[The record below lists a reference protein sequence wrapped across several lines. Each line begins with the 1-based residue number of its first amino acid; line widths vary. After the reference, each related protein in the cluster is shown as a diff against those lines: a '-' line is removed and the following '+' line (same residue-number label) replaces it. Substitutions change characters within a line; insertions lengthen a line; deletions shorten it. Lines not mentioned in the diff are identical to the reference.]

1 MNADTTY
8 SSYNLDH
15 LGLIAGMVDE
25 LGLPEMI
32 DAVIKQDH
40 DQRHVSVGAVRQGD
54 DMALNRCTVNWRRSR
69 SSVWGY
75 PVPSAIWTVPAFM
88 LMASTTAART
98 MCRKALFN
106 SRRVIAA
113 ITDLISIR

>member
-8 SSYNLDH
+8 SSYNWDH

-40 DQRHVSVGAVRQGD
+40 DQRHVSVGLCVKA
-54 DMALNRCTVNWRRSR
+54 M
-69 SSVWGY
+69 
-75 PVPSAIWTVPAFM
+75 IWP
-88 LMASTTAART
+88 
-98 MCRKALFN
+98 
-106 SRRVIAA
+106 
-113 ITDLISIR
+113 